1 MAFFKSFLLFFTLF
15 ISLQLL
21 MVQSV
26 EFEVGEKEGWVVP
39 SSKNNQVYNQWAS
52 KHRFQV
58 GDNIHFKY
66 SKDSVL
72 AVTKQ
77 EYEKC
82 RSAHPVFFS
91 NNGDTDYKFEHPGL
105 YYFISGVTGHCER
118 GLKMIIKVL
127 DTENLSPPSGGPNG
141 TAPSDDSHDHK
152 KNAAVGND
160 GMKAVQFVMLS
171 LFGFLFA

>member
-72 AVTKQ
+72 AVTEQ

-91 NNGDTDYKFEHPGL
+91 NNSHIHLSLPFGVKLKYLCFGGYGERERERERELISWKNNFFLIAQPTFNGGL
-105 YYFISGVTGHCER
+105 SLRLVRSR
-118 GLKMIIKVL
+118 GLDRTVIIC
-127 DTENLSPPSGGPNG
+127 
-141 TAPSDDSHDHK
+141 
-152 KNAAVGND
+152 
-160 GMKAVQFVMLS
+160 
-171 LFGFLFA
+171 